1 MRRETKKQ
9 NAISFP
15 EKVHKMNQWQH
26 TEATTIDFRSGRTR
40 RREAKSSVFP
50 KTEGKPVQVEKL

>member
-1 MRRETKKQ
+1 MRRETKTKY
-9 NAISFP
+9 ARSFP
-15 EKVHKMNQWQH
+15 EKVHQMNQWQH